1 MEDFKAA
8 LIVVDV
14 TRAHFDSDFNYL
26 PVPEDDCERVLG
38 GLVKVIPEFR
48 LRGLPVIFVRTG
60 HKINPMTGETMS
72 LASPFWRY
80 QMEKKISIGGHV
92 RRPVNTENSP
102 AMEIMPQ
109 LGASEQDIIVHK
121 QRYSAF
127 MGTPLEMYLRV
138 MGINTLFFTGANTNN
153 CVLCTAFEAYNRDY
167 RVIAIEDCCASMNG
181 KDYHELAIKQIRAS
195 LGWVVDS
202 GSVADILDGR
212 TRL

>member
-14 TRAHFDSDFNYL
+14 TRAHFDYDFNYL
-26 PVPEDDCERVLG
+26 PVPEDDCQRVLG

-48 LRGLPVIFVRTG
+48 SRGLPVIFVRTG
-60 HKINPMTGETMS
+60 HKINPLTGETMS

-80 QMEKKISIGGHV
+80 QMENKISIGGRV

-109 LGASEQDIIVHK
+109 LGAEEQDIIVHK
-121 QRYSAF
+121 HRYSAF

-181 KDYHELAIKQIRAS
+181 KGLP
-195 LGWVVDS
+195 
-202 GSVADILDGR
+202 
-212 TRL
+212 